1 MAHSPSRVFAAV
13 SATAGDVY
21 RDENESVFYQGRKQ
35 TPLHIQS
42 NVRVVQVTGC
52 AEISFPPD
60 RATVS
65 ISVKNSKENVND
77 VTNSVSR
84 RLEYVLQTVR
94 HHDVK
99 VLIYS
104 NLRISKKNFKRRT
117 SNSSIFFP
125 NRKKTSLWPNIYKER
140 RSSSTCKL
148 R

>member
-21 RDENESVFYQGRKQ
+21 RDETEAVFYQGRKQ

-52 AEISFPPD
+52 AEISCPPD

-84 RLEYVLQTVR
+84 RLDYVIQTAR
-94 HHDVK
+94 QHDVK
-99 VLIYS
+99 VL
-104 NLRISKKNFKRRT
+104 N
-117 SNSSIFFP
+117 
-125 NRKKTSLWPNIYKER
+125 
-140 RSSSTCKL
+140 
-148 R
+148 